1 MNSKTKISIGIIM
14 ASLIG
19 AGVMV
24 STSPTSPYKAEL
36 DRLQS
41 QLNQVNT
48 TSTKLSK
55 ESNNIKTPSVAT
67 VIKSTPYGLASAKA
81 TDFMTKLYT
90 WSNGKEYTNNRNDI
104 IKSDITNADLIKAT
118 MPEDKD
124 ISGNSQV
131 DSLGYMSETKS
142 VKAYANDLNSTD
154 LIVVAQVASS
164 KTGSVDSDGLTN
176 NQVYTIHVDPA
187 TQKIDKMSYL
197 GKESLDNNTGND
209 STSSNSSDDNN

>member
-1 MNSKTKISIGIIM
+1 MNLSSKISIGIIV

-19 AGVMV
+19 AGIMI

-36 DRLQS
+36 DRLQN

-55 ESNNIKTPSVAT
+55 ESDNIKTPSVT
-67 VIKSTPYGLASAKA
+67 NVIKSTPYGLASAKA

-90 WSNGKEYTNNRNDI
+90 WSNGKEYTANRNDI
-104 IKSDITNADLIKAT
+104 IKSDITNADLIKTT

-142 VKAYANDLNSTD
+142 VEAYSNDLNSTD

-164 KTGSVDSDGLTN
+164 KTGSIDNNGLTN
-176 NQVYTIHVDPA
+176 NQVYKIHVDPA
-187 TQKIDKMSYL
+187 TQKIDTMSYL
-197 GKESLDNNTGND
+197 GKESLDSNTGADNAN
-209 STSSNSSDDNN
+209 TSDDNN

>member
-1 MNSKTKISIGIIM
+1 MNLSSKISIGVVV

-19 AGVMV
+19 AGIMI

-36 DRLQS
+36 DRLQN

-55 ESNNIKTPSVAT
+55 ESDNIKTPSVT
-67 VIKSTPYGLASAKA
+67 NVIKSTPYGLASAKA

-90 WSNGKEYTNNRNDI
+90 WSNGKEYTANRNDI
-104 IKSDITNADLIKAT
+104 IKSDITNADLIKTT

-124 ISGNSQV
+124 ISGNSQI

-142 VKAYANDLNSTD
+142 VKAYSNDLNSTD
-154 LIVVAQVASS
+154 LIVVAKVASS
-164 KTGSVDSDGLTN
+164 KTGSINNNGLTN
-176 NQVYTIHVDPA
+176 NQVYKIHVDPA
-187 TQKIDKMSYL
+187 TQKIDTMSYL
-197 GKESLDNNTGND
+197 GKESLDSNTGADN
-209 STSSNSSDDNN
+209 TNTSDDNN

>member
-36 DRLQS
+36 DRLQN

-55 ESNNIKTPSVAT
+55 ESNNIKTPSIAN

-90 WSNGKEYTNNRNDI
+90 WSNGKEYTANRNDI
-104 IKSDITNADLIKAT
+104 IKSDITSADLIKTT

-124 ISGNSQV
+124 ISGNSQIN
-131 DSLGYMSETKS
+131 SLGYMSEAKS
-142 VKAYANDLNSTD
+142 VETYANDLNNTD

-176 NQVYTIHVDPA
+176 NQVYTLHIDPA

-197 GKESLDNNTGND
+197 GKESLDNSTGND
-209 STSSNSSDDNN
+209 DSKSSSDDNN

>member
-1 MNSKTKISIGIIM
+1 MNLSSKISIGIIV

-19 AGVMV
+19 AGIMV

-36 DRLQS
+36 DRLQN

-48 TSTKLSK
+48 TATKLSK
-55 ESNNIKTPSVAT
+55 ESDNIKTPSVT
-67 VIKSTPYGLASAKA
+67 NVIKSTPYGLASAKA

-90 WSNGKEYTNNRNDI
+90 WSNGKEYTANRNDI
-104 IKSDITNADLIKAT
+104 IKSDITNADLIKTT

-142 VKAYANDLNSTD
+142 VEAYSNDLNSTD

-164 KTGSVDSDGLTN
+164 KTGSIDNNGLTN
-176 NQVYTIHVDPA
+176 NQVYKIHVDPA
-187 TQKIDKMSYL
+187 TQKIDTMSYL
-197 GKESLDNNTGND
+197 GKESLDSNTGADNAN
-209 STSSNSSDDNN
+209 TSDDNN

>member
-1 MNSKTKISIGIIM
+1 MNSTTKISIGIVM

-19 AGVMV
+19 AGIMV
-24 STSPTSPYKAEL
+24 STSPTSPYKTEL
-36 DRLQS
+36 DRLQT

-55 ESNNIKTPSVAT
+55 ESNNIKTPSVAS

-90 WSNGKEYTNNRNDI
+90 WSNGKEYTANRNDI

-142 VKAYANDLNSTD
+142 VNAYVNDLNSTD

-176 NQVYTIHVDPA
+176 NQVYTLHVDPA
-187 TQKIDKMSYL
+187 TQKIDTMSYL
-197 GKESLDNNTGND
+197 GKESLDSSTGADNTN
-209 STSSNSSDDNN
+209 TSNDNN

>member
-24 STSPTSPYKAEL
+24 STSPTSPYKSEL
-36 DRLQS
+36 DRLQN

-55 ESNNIKTPSVAT
+55 ESNSIKTPSVAS

-90 WSNGKEYTNNRNDI
+90 WSNGKEYTANRNDI
-104 IKSDITNADLIKAT
+104 IKSDITNADLIKTT

-124 ISGNSQV
+124 ISGNSQI
-131 DSLGYMSETKS
+131 DSLGYMSEAKS
-142 VKAYANDLNSTD
+142 VETYANNLNDTD

-164 KTGSVDSDGLTN
+164 KTGSVDSNGLTN
-176 NQVYTIHVDPA
+176 NQVYTLHVDPA

-197 GKESLDNNTGND
+197 GKESLDNSTGND
-209 STSSNSSDDNN
+209 SKSSSDDNN

>member
-1 MNSKTKISIGIIM
+1 MNLSNKISISIVV

-19 AGVMV
+19 AGIMV

-36 DRLQS
+36 DRLQN

-48 TSTKLSK
+48 TATKLSK
-55 ESNNIKTPSVAT
+55 ESDNIKTPSVT
-67 VIKSTPYGLASAKA
+67 NVIKSTPYGLASAKA

-90 WSNGKEYTNNRNDI
+90 WSNGKEYTANRNDI
-104 IKSDITNADLIKAT
+104 IKSDITNADLIKTT

-142 VKAYANDLNSTD
+142 VEAYSNDLNSTD

-164 KTGSVDSDGLTN
+164 KTGSIDNNGLTN
-176 NQVYTIHVDPA
+176 NQVYKIHVDPA
-187 TQKIDKMSYL
+187 TQKIDTMSYL
-197 GKESLDNNTGND
+197 GKESLDSNTGADNAN
-209 STSSNSSDDNN
+209 TSDDNN